1 MIFPLEHISILF
13 HVLCGFLTGVQNL
26 LGLKGNP
33 LVNFGEWRREMPTT
47 LI

>member
-1 MIFPLEHISILF
+1 MIFFLEHISTL
-13 HVLCGFLTGVQNL
+13 LYELRGFLTGEQNL

-33 LVNFGEWRREMPTT
+33 LVKVGGRRREMPTT